1 MAAADE
7 IVLAR
12 FIGFA
17 TLGVLTTT
25 QELAGRILESI
36 PQADPQSVV
45 EETFSLVAV
54 TSARASEVGFSSHAD
69 LGRLVSHTLAS
80 LPFSHQD
87 YLVGG
92 TVLSDE
98 NAQPAVDPEQL
109 SRRIQF
115 YSAHF
120 PESAFPGPLA
130 LRDKMELWVGRVSV
144 PGLDTSPAKRLQELE
159 LVESLHLHLRL
170 LLGFAR
176 QLVSQAA

>member
-1 MAAADE
+1 MAADE

-12 FIGFA
+12 FVGFA
-17 TLGVLTTT
+17 ALGVLTTT
-25 QELAGRILESI
+25 QELAGQILVSI

-54 TSARASEVGFSSHAD
+54 TSARASEVGFATHAS
-69 LGRLVSHTLAS
+69 LGRIVSHTLAS

-92 TVLSDE
+92 AVLSDE
-98 NAQPAVDPEQL
+98 SAQPAIDSDQL

-115 YSAHF
+115 YSTHF

-130 LRDKMELWVGRVSV
+130 LQDKMELWVGRVSV
-144 PGLDTSPAKRLQELE
+144 PGLDTSPAKRLEELQ
-159 LVESLHLHLRL
+159 LVDALHLHLRL

-176 QLVSQAA
+176 QLVS